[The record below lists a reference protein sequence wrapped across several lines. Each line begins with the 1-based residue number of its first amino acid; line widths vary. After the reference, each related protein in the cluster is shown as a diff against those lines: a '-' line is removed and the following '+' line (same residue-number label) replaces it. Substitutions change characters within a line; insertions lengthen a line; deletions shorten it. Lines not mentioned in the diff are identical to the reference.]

1 MDEIVRLLSDTQLAE
16 EEPRKRA
23 ELELKSAQTNPA
35 FPGSLAAVAANSTYP
50 TQIRQSALTVL
61 RQFIQ
66 RNWTSD
72 GDDDEDDEDDEADA
86 GRPQIPIADTVKQ
99 QLRVQLLELA
109 TRDENDRLV
118 KSSASFVVGKIAA
131 VDYPDRW
138 PDLLDNLLAVIR
150 AGTDVQVRG
159 ALRVLGDLVDDGLS
173 DTQFF
178 AAARAIV
185 EALYHVAISGERK
198 PLLRALAVSVF
209 RSSFDLMDMVKDDHL
224 KEVKGF
230 AQEALQGWLPF
241 FHDVLKLQL
250 PLDSPATASDG
261 QQSES
266 WNGLVALKLQCVK
279 TLLKIK
285 MVFSSLLLPQSPIF
299 FQETWQELALLKGA
313 YEQLYIDQDSQSRL
327 EDADG
332 LPYTLDFLVLE
343 ELDFLNQCIRA
354 PPVQKQL
361 GEELAAHGAAPHDT
375 PWMVELMLLL
385 IDYGRITR
393 EEEELWDI
401 DVSLYLSEET
411 SVTANYTARTACG
424 DLLIKLGEWVGQ
436 RALEG
441 LYARTHALFAES
453 SGNNSWRTKESA
465 LYLFTMLTGDTL
477 DCGKSIPAEICDAYL
492 QLADMA
498 IAAYGQPLLQARGY
512 LAAGLLSETH
522 PAASR
527 HLDSC
532 ILAMTKAESELVQ
545 VACIK
550 ALDGF
555 LKAPVPAPGSGLV
568 APVERQEIVLQAI
581 NDFLGAR
588 DLADL
593 EEADDLLAML
603 CETLRRTIGLNP
615 AVIVANDAAPS
626 IDLLFAIARC
636 GARNFHVT
644 LIVNECFEEIVRML
658 SDPAS
663 YVALCAKVIP
673 TLNGFFAFSDMTQ
686 DEPLITMA
694 TELIAVLAQNG
705 TEPLPAGFVAQV
717 APKLKKLLL
726 ESDEGEILRPGAEA
740 LKYMLSHD
748 HQQMFEWHD
757 DQGNNGLVV
766 CLQIIDRLLGPAVED
781 NSASE
786 VGGLAAELV
795 EKAGHQR
802 LGEGMLQRLL
812 QAVAIRLSS
821 AHAAPFI
828 QSLILV
834 FARLCLTAAGEVVAF
849 LSQITVGAENGL
861 SLVLSKWLENSTN
874 FAGYDEI
881 RQNIIA
887 LSKLYDLND
896 PLINQTQVK
905 GDLIV
910 PTSDRI
916 MTRSRAKQT
925 PLPITDFFTVP
936 FKDPDQY
943 SIIPAPLKMLK
954 LLIEE
959 LTSAQGK
966 SGAASLE
973 AGGSAAAN
981 AAAEAMG
988 KATDKVSGN
997 ANDRSTGEDAGDED
1011 NSDDDS
1017 GWEDDN
1023 GDLLDLSLGATKND
1037 LFSYLDGGSNW
1048 RLRDDETQAY
1058 LTEFFLRAARENTS
1072 GFKGWYDQLTPAE
1085 QQKLNELA

>member
-1 MDEIVRLLSDTQLAE
+1 MDEIVRLLSDTHRPE

-23 ELELKSAQTNPA
+23 ELELKRAQTSPA
-35 FPGSLAAVAANSTYP
+35 FPGTLTAIAATSTYP

-66 RNWTSD
+66 RNWTPGGT
-72 GDDDEDDEDDEADA
+72 GDDDDDDDDNDDDDDDDDA
-86 GRPQIPIADTVKQ
+86 ANGNGGAPRPQIVIPEDVKQ
-99 QLRVQLLELA
+99 QLRIQLLELA

-118 KSSASFVVGKIAA
+118 KTAVSFVVGKIAA

-138 PDLLDNLLAVIR
+138 PDLLDTLLAVIR
-150 AGTDVQVRG
+150 AGTDVQLHG

-173 DTQFF
+173 ETQFF
-178 AAARAIV
+178 AAARGIV
-185 EALYHVAISGERK
+185 EVLYQVAVSGDRK

-209 RSSFDLMDMVKDDHL
+209 RSSFDLMDMVKDEHL
-224 KEVKGF
+224 KEVKAF
-230 AQEALQGWLPF
+230 ANEALQGWLPF
-241 FHDVLKLQL
+241 FHDVMKLPL
-250 PLDSPATASDG
+250 PLDQPATTGDG

-285 MVFSSLLLPQSPIF
+285 MVFSSLLLPQSPMF
-299 FQETWQELALLKGA
+299 FQATWQELALLKGA
-313 YEQLYIDQDSQSRL
+313 YAQLYVEQDSQSRL

-361 GEELAAHGAAPHDT
+361 GEELAARGAAAHDT
-375 PWMVELMLLL
+375 PWLVELMSLL

-424 DLLIKLGEWVGQ
+424 DLLIKLGEWLGQ

-441 LYARTHALFAES
+441 LFARTRALFSES
-453 SGNNSWRTKESA
+453 SDSGTWRAKEAA
-465 LYLFTMLTGDTL
+465 LYLFTMLTGDML
-477 DCGKSIPAEICDAYL
+477 DCGKTIPPEICDAYL
-492 QLADMA
+492 QLVDASVAVAAADE
-498 IAAYGQPLLQARGY
+498 QPLLQARGY
-512 LAAGLLSETH
+512 LAAGLLAETH
-522 PAASR
+522 PAAVR
-527 HLDSC
+527 YLDSC
-532 ILAMTKAESELVQ
+532 ILAITKAESELVQ

-555 LKAPVPAPGSGLV
+555 LKAPSPAPAGSGLV
-568 APVERQEIVLQAI
+568 APIDRQVTVLQAI

-593 EEADDLLAML
+593 EDADDLLATL
-603 CETLRRTIGLNP
+603 CETLRRAIGLNP
-615 AVIVANDAAPS
+615 AVIVTNDAVPS

-644 LIVNECFEEIVRML
+644 LIVNESFEEIVRML

-663 YVALCAKVIP
+663 YVALCAKVVP

-694 TELIAVLAQNG
+694 TELIAVLTQNG

-726 ESDEGEILRPGAEA
+726 ESDEGEVLRPGAEA

-748 HQQMFEWHD
+748 HHQVFEWHD
-757 DQGNNGLVV
+757 EQGNNGLVV

-795 EKAGHQR
+795 EKAGPQR
-802 LGEGMLQRLL
+802 LGDGMLQRLL
-812 QAVAIRLSS
+812 QAVAMRLSS
-821 AHAAPFI
+821 AQAAPFI

-861 SLVLSKWLENSTN
+861 PVVLGKWLENSMN

-881 RQNIIA
+881 RQ
-887 LSKLYDLND
+887 K
-896 PLINQTQVK
+896 
-905 GDLIV
+905 
-910 PTSDRI
+910 
-916 MTRSRAKQT
+916 
-925 PLPITDFFTVP
+925 
-936 FKDPDQY
+936 
-943 SIIPAPLKMLK
+943 
-954 LLIEE
+954 
-959 LTSAQGK
+959 
-966 SGAASLE
+966 
-973 AGGSAAAN
+973 
-981 AAAEAMG
+981 
-988 KATDKVSGN
+988 
-997 ANDRSTGEDAGDED
+997 
-1011 NSDDDS
+1011 
-1017 GWEDDN
+1017 
-1023 GDLLDLSLGATKND
+1023 
-1037 LFSYLDGGSNW
+1037 
-1048 RLRDDETQAY
+1048 
-1058 LTEFFLRAARENTS
+1058 
-1072 GFKGWYDQLTPAE
+1072 
-1085 QQKLNELA
+1085 